1 MSNVNLKEVLTI
13 TEAAELWGKE
23 VSTLRRVIKNNKF
36 TYEVDYRKSGST
48 WLITKTAMEKV
59 YGKLEIEM
67 SNELIEIKNK
77 VFEKI
82 IHEDITEIDNV
93 TRQEYF
99 YCIGRSIRILESG
112 SKYKR
117 EKINKYLNAKSMEIL
132 KKYKRELLK
141 KNMNTFVSLH
151 KRYGPAWNVILLTYA
166 NEFEGY
172 DEEDKNILMF
182 GYLDTTPLPKVK
194 K

>member
-67 SNELIEIKNK
+67 SNE
-77 VFEKI
+77 
-82 IHEDITEIDNV
+82 
-93 TRQEYF
+93 
-99 YCIGRSIRILESG
+99 
-112 SKYKR
+112 
-117 EKINKYLNAKSMEIL
+117 
-132 KKYKRELLK
+132 
-141 KNMNTFVSLH
+141 FV
-151 KRYGPAWNVILLTYA
+151 
-166 NEFEGY
+166 
-172 DEEDKNILMF
+172 
-182 GYLDTTPLPKVK
+182 
-194 K
+194 

>member
-1 MSNVNLKEVLTI
+1 MNNLKEVLTI

-23 VSTLRRVIKNNKF
+23 VSTLRRVIKNGKF
-36 TYEVDYRKSGST
+36 TYGIDYRKSGST

-67 SNELIEIKNK
+67 SNEFVEIKNK

-112 SKYKR
+112 SKFKR
-117 EKINKYLNAKSMEIL
+117 ERINKYLNAKSMELL

-141 KNMNTFVSLH
+141 KNMNTFVSLN

-172 DEEDKNILMF
+172 EEADKDILMF
-182 GYLDTTPLPKVK
+182 GYLDTTPLPTAK
-194 K
+194 KNK